1 MPTNQASETN
11 RRSSDSQRDWMIF
24 AFHGFARIVAR
35 KHGLVVPDVD
45 LSQLSDE
52 DLEQR
57 YNVVRELAH
66 LPPA

>member
-1 MPTNQASETN
+1 
-11 RRSSDSQRDWMIF
+11 MIF